1 MTPRDMALAALAATV
16 WGVAFVVTT
25 FGLDS
30 FSAPQLT
37 ALRFIIACLPALFIP
52 RPQIPW
58 RTLIPIGLTLFTGQ
72 FLLVFFAY
80 SAGLPPGLAS
90 VTQQLQAF
98 FTVLLAAIFLR
109 DMPTL
114 RQSIGMVIAFC
125 GMGVIADTV
134 GEDLPAVALGLAIAA
149 ALSWGVGNVL
159 VMRLGS
165 TPMFP
170 LMVWLC
176 LVPPLP
182 ALLVSRVMDPQ
193 QSLLDAIAAASWQ
206 SIAVVFYLGGVATIL
221 GFSIWARLLARYP
234 AAMVA
239 PFALLT
245 PCVGLVTSALV
256 LGERFSPRRYAG
268 IALILAGI
276 GVSALPVARRGTRGG
291 REGTQEID
299 VRRPTPGLRLN
310 TDD

>member
-1 MTPRDMALAALAATV
+1 
-16 WGVAFVVTT
+16 
-25 FGLDS
+25 
-30 FSAPQLT
+30 
-37 ALRFIIACLPALFIP
+37 
-52 RPQIPW
+52 
-58 RTLIPIGLTLFTGQ
+58 
-72 FLLVFFAY
+72 
-80 SAGLPPGLAS
+80 
-90 VTQQLQAF
+90 
-98 FTVLLAAIFLR
+98 
-109 DMPTL
+109 
-114 RQSIGMVIAFC
+114 
-125 GMGVIADTV
+125 
-134 GEDLPAVALGLAIAA
+134 
-149 ALSWGVGNVL
+149 
-159 VMRLGS
+159 
-165 TPMFP
+165 
-170 LMVWLC
+170 
-176 LVPPLP
+176 
-182 ALLVSRVMDPQ
+182 
-193 QSLLDAIAAASWQ
+193 
-206 SIAVVFYLGGVATIL
+206 VATIL